1 MRSASAR
8 VKLVPRS
15 TLHGRRYLIPPSTS
29 KVDTLNDL
37 HNFMTGFI
45 QITVETAE
53 TIKEIA
59 KAHRAMQDQLCDGQP

>member
-1 MRSASAR
+1 MDG
-8 VKLVPRS
+8 V
-15 TLHGRRYLIPPSTS
+15 YLIPPSTS

-59 KAHRAMQDQLCDGQP
+59 KAHRAMQDQLCDGQPRPIFLKVLDNPYK